1 MVSQTP
7 ETSEGLE
14 VKPLKKKESEESRK
28 ELEERIRNLVA
39 DIGDAY
45 ASLLTVAL
53 ELSHMITLL
62 SDVEEDLQLYLK
74 PEDLTDIKERI
85 KELENNLKDIS
96 ASLVWIGRKLVVK
109 DE

>member
-1 MVSQTP
+1 MVSR
-7 ETSEGLE
+7 GLE
-14 VKPLKKKESEESRK
+14 VKPLIQKEEESRK
-28 ELEERIRNLVA
+28 ELEERIRDLVA

-45 ASLLTVAL
+45 ASLLAVAL
-53 ELSHMITLL
+53 ELGCVMTKL
-62 SDVEEDLQLYLK
+62 SNIEENLQLYLK

-109 DE
+109 NK